1 MDRITQDLLEKR
13 HITQQ
18 QIDRLTTRGVQ
29 DDTILETLSK
39 VGAVSVNFI
48 KRFIVEQIRLGRY
61 ELSIIKNY
69 HFLDEGSILSHLA
82 EVIEVPFIDLDSIDM
97 DYSLVEKIPTPQL
110 KRYNVLPIVQD
121 DMYVTVVFADP
132 LNIEAQESV
141 QRLFPRKSLKVA
153 VATEK
158 QIQAYLFKIELKD
171 SVKELVTNIRNEL
184 RNIGTIEE
192 QQEASSILQLI
203 DVILKA
209 CIKGRASDIHVEPT
223 EKNCVVRGRIDGKL
237 TEIFIFDR
245 DIYPPLASRIKLL
258 ANLDIAE
265 RRKPQDGRFSAVVM
279 EAEFDFRLST
289 LPTIYG
295 ESIVMRIL
303 DKTKA
308 LVKLEDSG
316 MDSESYQKL
325 IKALHSPFGIILVTG
340 PTGSGKTTTLYGAL
354 NELRNVEDKVITV
367 EDPVEYRMNLI
378 QQVQVNPKVGL
389 SFADA
394 LRSILR
400 QDPDKIMIGEIRDH
414 ETLEIAVKAALTGH
428 LVISTLHTNDAI
440 SAIPRMADMGIEPY
454 LISGALVAV
463 QAQRLV
469 RKICVHC
476 KKEIEIPQTLLQEYS
491 AYIPEGTVFYHGIG
505 CKECNGT
512 GYMGREMIC
521 EVLPVTEEL
530 SSMIARGSSKDDI
543 TKQAKKEGFVG
554 MFENGMAK
562 AVNGVTTLDEILR
575 VAKG

>member
-1 MDRITQDLLEKR
+1 MDRITYDLLEKH

-18 QIDRLTTRGVQ
+18 QIDRLISRGVQ
-29 DDTILETLSK
+29 NETILETLTK
-39 VGAVSVNFI
+39 VGVVSLNFV
-48 KRFIVEQIRLGRY
+48 KRFIVEQIRSGAY

-69 HFLDEGSILSHLA
+69 HFLDEASILAYLA
-82 EVIEVPFIDLDSIDM
+82 EVLEFPYIDLDSMDM
-97 DYSLVEKIPTPQL
+97 DYKLVEKVPTAQL
-110 KRYNVLPIVQD
+110 KRYIAVPISQD
-121 DMYVTVVFADP
+121 DMYIVIAFADP
-132 LNIEAQESV
+132 LDLEAQESL
-141 QRLFPRKSLKVA
+141 QRLFPRKTLKVA

-171 SVKELVTNIRNEL
+171 SVKELVTNIRSEL
-184 RNIGTIEE
+184 QNIGTIEE

-209 CIKGRASDIHVEPT
+209 CIKGRSSDIHIEPT
-223 EKNCVVRGRIDGKL
+223 EKNCVVRGRVDGKL
-237 TEIFIFDR
+237 AEIFIFDR

-265 RRKPQDGRFSAVVM
+265 RRKPQDGRFSAMVM
-279 EAEFDFRLST
+279 DAEFDFRIST
-289 LPTIYG
+289 LPILYG

-316 MDSESYQKL
+316 MDSHSYQKF
-325 IKALHSPFGIILVTG
+325 IKSLETPFGIILVTG

-354 NELRNVEDKVITV
+354 NELRNIEDKVITV

-378 QQVQVNPKVGL
+378 QQVQVNAKVGL

-414 ETLEIAVKAALTGH
+414 ETLEIAIKAALTGH

-440 SAIPRMADMGIEPY
+440 SAIPRMSDMGIEPY

-469 RKICVHC
+469 RRICKYC
-476 KKEIEIPQTLLQEYS
+476 KKEANIPLSLREEYS
-491 AYIPEGTVFYHGIG
+491 AYIPHGTVFYEGAG
-505 CKECNGT
+505 CKECNSS

-521 EVLPVTEEL
+521 EVLPISETL
-530 SSMIARGSSKDDI
+530 SSLIARGGSKDEI
-543 TKQAKKEGFVG
+543 LKHAKEEGFVG
-554 MFENGMAK
+554 MFENGMAR
-562 AVNGVTTLDEILR
+562 AVEGVTTIDEILR